1 MFLPWLEAHQQW
13 IKIPHKS
20 SRNVLRAV
28 VNGEMIWTSCEN
40 GTLTL
45 SQRGVTPCTARVSP
59 HSRSVLSWKHLCI
72 FSEELSA
79 LTERQ
84 TLGNIM
90 DKWEG
95 RWMKRWWGECDW
107 LSEGSNIKL
116 ILLFFHPDG
125 SYNNVVS
132 VILVHAHSKHTVFFF
147 LTSWFIEWLFSQR
160 AEFFHA
166 FFACES
172 RFPLRLYLTTTVHH
186 WVTAKTRPWRETAI
200 TVLTATPCLVFL
212 KKRHADNSTKKAF
225 VSVITAFGFG
235 HSSEGHSICYP
246 HQPPSQAW
254 DFLQPHQSELI
265 SSSWCCSRKSHAVLP
280 SY

>member
-28 VNGEMIWTSCEN
+28 VDGEMIWTSCEN

-45 SQRGVTPCTARVSP
+45 SQRVVTPCTARVSP

-90 DKWEG
+90 DKWKG

-160 AEFFHA
+160 AETRFLHVSHGFPSD
-166 FFACES
+166 FIWPPQFITES
-172 RFPLRLYLTTTVHH
+172 LQKLDLGEKRLSPFSQQHHVWLFWRKDAPITPQRKPL
-186 WVTAKTRPWRETAI
+186 WVW
-200 TVLTATPCLVFL
+200 
-212 KKRHADNSTKKAF
+212 
-225 VSVITAFGFG
+225 
-235 HSSEGHSICYP
+235 
-246 HQPPSQAW
+246 
-254 DFLQPHQSELI
+254 
-265 SSSWCCSRKSHAVLP
+265 
-280 SY
+280 